1 MKTLILKLN
10 NQSNS
15 KNYDINGSTIGG
27 SNIMNFTLVTE
38 EDGNTVGSA
47 NFNFNINYY
56 NNLDEELKTALETL
70 NSKIQDAIDAFNLSL
85 TGSVRPLLEV

>member
-10 NQSNS
+10 SQSNS
-15 KNYDINGSTIGG
+15 KNYDTNGSTTGG

-38 EDGNTVGSA
+38 EDDNTVGSA
-47 NFNFNINYY
+47 NFNFNINCY

-70 NSKIQDAIDAFNLSL
+70 NSKIQDAINAFNLSL
-85 TGSVRPLLEV
+85 TGSVRTILEV